1 MPWRYAFTLVFPVMG
16 LVGIFVGGWTTLL
29 LPLVAFGA
37 IPLAELVMSPQRAN
51 YTDAQE
57 AAVAAN
63 PWFDRVLYS
72 IVAAHVGVLAA
83 FLWQVSAG
91 AVTGWHLV
99 GATIDVGVLCGALGI
114 NVGHELGH
122 RRDRFQQGLAKLL
135 LFTSLYGHFFVEHN
149 RGHHVFVATERD
161 PATSR
166 RGESL
171 YAFVVRSVVLGLR
184 SAWRLEAE
192 RLAKRG
198 GSAWSWQNE
207 TLRLLVG
214 QAVLVAA
221 VAAVFGPVATGAWAV
236 AAAIGISTLEVVN
249 YIEHYGLVRGRKPSG
264 RLEPVRPV
272 HSWNSDHPLGRV
284 VLFELT
290 RHADHHASPHRP
302 YPVLRHLSA
311 GPQLPTGYPGMM
323 VLATVP
329 PLFFRVMHPRLDA
342 WKAQAAA

>member
-1 MPWRYAFTLVFPVMG
+1 
-16 LVGIFVGGWTTLL
+16 
-29 LPLVAFGA
+29 
-37 IPLAELVMSPQRAN
+37 
-51 YTDAQE
+51 
-57 AAVAAN
+57 
-63 PWFDRVLYS
+63 
-72 IVAAHVGVLAA
+72 
-83 FLWQVSAG
+83 
-91 AVTGWHLV
+91 
-99 GATIDVGVLCGALGI
+99 
-114 NVGHELGH
+114 
-122 RRDRFQQGLAKLL
+122 
-135 LFTSLYGHFFVEHN
+135 
-149 RGHHVFVATERD
+149 
-161 PATSR
+161 
-166 RGESL
+166 
-171 YAFVVRSVVLGLR
+171 
-184 SAWRLEAE
+184 
-192 RLAKRG
+192 
-198 GSAWSWQNE
+198 
-207 TLRLLVG
+207 VG